1 MHFYSNGVDGVSSD
15 GAIIDE
21 TEVNG
26 NEYDIVVVVVAIFV
40 RWWCARMSLA
50 TFDSSFHF
58 SSSSYALRICVF
70 VLSAAADIMSDV
82 SIVSQFGKW
91 TSIYF

>member
-40 RWWCARMSLA
+40 R
-50 TFDSSFHF
+50 
-58 SSSSYALRICVF
+58 
-70 VLSAAADIMSDV
+70 
-82 SIVSQFGKW
+82 
-91 TSIYF
+91 